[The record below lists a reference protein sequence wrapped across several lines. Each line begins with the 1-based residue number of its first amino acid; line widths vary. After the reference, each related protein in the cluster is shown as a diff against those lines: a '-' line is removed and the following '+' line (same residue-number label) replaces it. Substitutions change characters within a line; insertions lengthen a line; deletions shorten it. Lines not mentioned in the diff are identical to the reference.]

1 MRTRYYSPSL
11 GRWLSRDPIGEKGGK
26 NLYVFVMNNAI
37 YLIDARGHSPKDV
50 IKIYRVYRT
59 TVNAMTSAEERN
71 PNPVKN
77 NEMRSIYDL
86 NIYDS
91 EGNRLGKNYQG
102 CGEQAATVAYALINQ
117 TYDAKWTF
125 SIGQTWYLV
134 HVVGTAK
141 SKNPCDPEITFD
153 PWHDEIY

>member
-1 MRTRYYSPSL
+1 MGFYVANERQAVAEEPRLRRQVKTDLPLEKSRPGFFSASRFRAGFFASQPVETHRETESTPTIIVP
-11 GRWLSRDPIGEKGGK
+11 GMSCWLSRDPIGEKGGK

-77 NEMRSIYDL
+77 GPSQNS
-86 NIYDS
+86 
-91 EGNRLGKNYQG
+91 
-102 CGEQAATVAYALINQ
+102 
-117 TYDAKWTF
+117 
-125 SIGQTWYLV
+125 
-134 HVVGTAK
+134 VGFFIERTQ
-141 SKNPCDPEITFD
+141 DRG
-153 PWHDEIY
+153 